1 MTTNKAI
8 SKIIGIRKKSNDI
21 KHVRLNSDALYFT
34 AMYGIYKN
42 ENLEM
47 MPKFNYIEINVIFE
61 TSNIMFKNARTLG
74 AVKFAYT
81 YLCENYRDCGLIWQT
96 LFKQQSKDACRR
108 IRQNAAKR
116 EARKTLEF
124 FGL

>member
-1 MTTNKAI
+1 MTTNKI
-8 SKIIGIRKKSNDI
+8 IKKIIGIRKKLND
-21 KHVRLNSDALYFT
+21 
-34 AMYGIYKN
+34 
-42 ENLEM
+42 
-47 MPKFNYIEINVIFE
+47 IEINVIFE

-81 YLCENYRDCGLIWQT
+81 YLCENYRDCGIIWQK
-96 LFKQQSKDACRR
+96 LFRQQAKDACRR
-108 IRQNAAKR
+108 IRQNAVRR

>member
-8 SKIIGIRKKSNDI
+8 KKIIGIRKKLNDF
-21 KHVRLNSDALYFT
+21 KYVRLNSEALYFT
-34 AMYGIYKN
+34 ATYGIYKN
-42 ENLEM
+42 ENFEM
-47 MPKFNYIEINVIFE
+47 IPKWNYIEINVIFE

-81 YLCENYRDCGLIWQT
+81 YLCENYRDCGLIWQI
-96 LFKQQSKDACRR
+96 LFKQQARDACRR
-108 IRQNAAKR
+108 IRREAIRR